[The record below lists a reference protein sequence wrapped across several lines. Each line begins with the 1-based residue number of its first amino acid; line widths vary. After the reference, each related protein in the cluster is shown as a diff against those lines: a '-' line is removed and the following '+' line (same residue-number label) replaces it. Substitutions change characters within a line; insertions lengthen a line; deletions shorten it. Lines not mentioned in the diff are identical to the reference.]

1 MPEKSLND
9 PYCVDIDACCHRQ
22 HRLLEQLDP
31 MQLDL
36 AVLTRP
42 ESVQWLTG
50 AYVGPLF
57 EMAAAITSGGKV
69 TLVVPQHATKMS
81 TAADLVVPYDAQLL
95 STLRDDQRRASTDV
109 LLGAIGDCPKHV
121 GGELAYL
128 SRYLTEECRTAS
140 NDTQWKDVEE
150 ALLQLRRRKDADEL
164 RMLARA
170 NEANRAMYEYA
181 RQAIEPGLT
190 ELELFSQLQ
199 TVATRT
205 LGEPLTYFGQDFQ
218 VNSMGGP
225 PRNRPAEGGELWI
238 LDLGVGFRGYRSDNC
253 RAFAVGGKADEQQL
267 AAHQAISE
275 VFAHVTSTV
284 KPGTSCKTLYEEV
297 QQHLGA
303 HEPWSFPHHLGHGV
317 GLSPHETP
325 RLNPNWDDTFQE
337 GDFFTVE
344 PGLYHEQLRYGI
356 RLEQNYL
363 VSQTGVELLTD
374 WPLEL

>member
-1 MPEKSLND
+1 M
-9 PYCVDIDACCHRQ
+9 YQ
-22 HRLLEQLDP
+22 H
-31 MQLDL
+31 
-36 AVLTRP
+36 
-42 ESVQWLTG
+42 
-50 AYVGPLF
+50 
-57 EMAAAITSGGKV
+57 
-69 TLVVPQHATKMS
+69 
-81 TAADLVVPYDAQLL
+81 
-95 STLRDDQRRASTDV
+95 
-109 LLGAIGDCPKHV
+109 
-121 GGELAYL
+121 
-128 SRYLTEECRTAS
+128 
-140 NDTQWKDVEE
+140 
-150 ALLQLRRRKDADEL
+150 
-164 RMLARA
+164 
-170 NEANRAMYEYA
+170 A
-181 RQAIEPGLT
+181 RQAIEPGLS

-225 PRNRPAEGGELWI
+225 PRNQQAEQGELWI

-275 VFAHVTSTV
+275 VFAHVDIHGKARHELPKHCTKRSSNTS
-284 KPGTSCKTLYEEV
+284 GE
-297 QQHLGA
+297 

>member
-1 MPEKSLND
+1 MND
-9 PYCVDIDACCHRQ
+9 LYCVDTAACCHRQ

-31 MQLDL
+31 MQVDL

-50 AYVGPLF
+50 AYVAPPF
-57 EMAAAITSGGKV
+57 EVAAAITSGGKV
-69 TLVVPQHATKMS
+69 TLVVPQHATE
-81 TAADLVVPYDAQLL
+81 TPWAADVVVPYDAQLL
-95 STLRDDQRRASTDV
+95 CTLRDDQRRASTDV
-109 LLGAIGDCPKHV
+109 LLEAIGDGPQKV
-121 GGELAYL
+121 AGELAYL
-128 SRYLTEECRTAS
+128 SRYLTEQGHLQS
-140 NDTQWKDVEE
+140 NDAPWKDIEKV
-150 ALLQLRRRKDADEL
+150 LLQLRRRKDADEL
-164 RMLARA
+164 HMLARA

-181 RQAIEPGLT
+181 RQVIEPGLT

-225 PRNRPAEGGELWI
+225 PRNRPAKEGELWI

-253 RAFAVGGKADEQQL
+253 RAFAVGGKPDEQQL
-267 AAHQAISE
+267 AAHQAICK
-275 VFAHVTSTV
+275 VFTHVTSTV

-297 QQHLGA
+297 KKQLSE